1 MPRAPRPTCPGLIF
15 HVFNRGNGRQSVF
28 SDREDYLAF
37 LAALGDLKSRR
48 PFRLYGYC
56 LMPNHVHLLIQPV
69 DTTISRILQSLLT
82 SHSIRYHRR
91 RGTCG
96 HVWQGRFKSPVI
108 QGDSHLLRVLR
119 YIEANPVRAGLV
131 RLPEEYV
138 WSSYA
143 VHAFGKHDPLVDSLG
158 EYEELGDSPRARQEA
173 WRRYMGEEATRDEL
187 TAIRRSATSG
197 LPYGDAEW
205 VERVL
210 IESGI
215 PFSPRGRGRPP
226 KTERQKGP
234 SEGAAS
240 EDQGAPEK
248 WGQTRD

>member
-1 MPRAPRPTCPGLIF
+1 MPRTPRPTCPGLIF
-15 HVFNRGNGRQSVF
+15 HAFNRGNGRQCVF
-28 SDREDYLAF
+28 PDKEDYLAF
-37 LAALGDLKSRR
+37 LAALGSLKSRR

-108 QGDSHLLRVLR
+108 QGEAHILRVLR

-131 RLPEEYV
+131 RTPEEYA

-143 VHAFGKHDPLVDSLG
+143 VHALGKHDPLVDPLG
-158 EYEELGDSPRARQEA
+158 EYDEMGDSPQARQEA
-173 WRRYMGEEATRDEL
+173 WRRYVNEDAMPDEL

-197 LPYGDAEW
+197 LPYGDAAW

-210 IESGI
+210 LEAGI
-215 PFSPRGRGRPP
+215 PLSPHGRGRPP
-226 KTERQKGP
+226 KIVRPKGP
-234 SEGAAS
+234 SQDA
-240 EDQGAPEK
+240 APED
-248 WGQTRD
+248 RDASGK